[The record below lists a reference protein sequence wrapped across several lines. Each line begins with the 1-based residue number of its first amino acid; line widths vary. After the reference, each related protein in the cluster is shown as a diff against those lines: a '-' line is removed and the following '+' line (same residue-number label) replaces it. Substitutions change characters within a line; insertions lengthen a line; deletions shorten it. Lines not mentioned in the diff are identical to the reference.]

1 MNEDDEEEE
10 IEITSSTI
18 EDLVNSIFLTANFRR
33 FIHTMTDDVI
43 EEIITQSLQDLE
55 YDSYYN
61 YGSFGTT
68 EAVGG
73 EEEEKREIEFTTSQ
87 YNVESSIKEC
97 SICLV
102 DFEENDDIANLTCKH
117 IFHKNCIVEWS
128 NRKAECPN
136 CREPIS

>member
-10 IEITSSTI
+10 IANRSI

-33 FIHTMTDDVI
+33 FITSMTDDVI
-43 EEIITQSLQDLE
+43 DEIITQSLQDLE

-68 EAVGG
+68 DGG
-73 EEEEKREIEFTTSQ
+73 EEEEKREIEFITSK
-87 YNVESSIKEC
+87 YNVESTIKEC

-117 IFHKNCIVEWS
+117 IFHKTCIEEWS